1 MHEFMWRYARWIYH
15 LVSQRE
21 RAEASS
27 WHVSPRGSGV
37 GSAEFK
43 SHRLLRLSFF
53 GVLLATV
60 PRSSSLVLTALVFE
74 APFTFD
80 REPRA
85 RVRTRAKFEDSRNTT
100 HNAFTRDSRSPA
112 RAFVL
117 AWKVSKGHSFLPGDI
132 RQRNHRFFTW
142 LRIVRPTRKAL
153 RRIVLTVHEEI
164 NSTMK

>member
-1 MHEFMWRYARWIYH
+1 VTLRKVDLSSR
-15 LVSQRE
+15 SPRE

-27 WHVSPRGSGV
+27 WHVNGV

-80 REPRA
+80 REPQA
-85 RVRTRAKFEDSRNTT
+85 RVRTRAKFEDSRDTT

-112 RAFVL
+112 RAFIL
-117 AWKVSKGHSFLPGDI
+117 A
-132 RQRNHRFFTW
+132 
-142 LRIVRPTRKAL
+142 
-153 RRIVLTVHEEI
+153 
-164 NSTMK
+164 